1 MARPRTQ
8 KVFSDLWGNP
18 QRSLLVLASI
28 VVGLF
33 AIGVVGT
40 IYVIGPQ
47 DMRVS
52 YAATNPANL
61 TVLATPFD
69 RCLVNHIE
77 EMPGVRQAEGAR
89 TFSTRLESEPGKW
102 IAIDMKALKDPGQ
115 MEINQVRLVEGVW
128 PPGEREIV
136 VDQYR
141 LEDTNAQIGDLL
153 TLELPSGKTRQ
164 LKLVGVVQDLSI
176 GANGDPGGFFN
187 SPVLGYITQDSLEWL
202 EQPLPKQYNQLFVTL
217 EGDTENPATLEAAA
231 QAVREEVKH
240 CDVEIISM
248 VQRSSTEH
256 PNLYLV
262 QAILAV
268 LVVIGLLVSF
278 LSGFLIANTLQAI
291 MNQQMQQ
298 IGILKTVGARRLQ
311 IAGIYLLL
319 SLMFGVLAYLVALP
333 LSLLVGFQIVD
344 YLTVQI
350 NYVFYGPRVVLP
362 VVVLLAVI
370 AVLMPQLSA
379 LLPVRQGTRIS
390 VQEAL
395 SGYSQSH
402 PPERG
407 WLDHQISR
415 LRNYSLLLVV
425 SLRNT
430 FRRKGR
436 LLLTLV
442 TLTLGGAVFI
452 ATFNVRISLVQ
463 YVDQIIQYF
472 LADVNITLD
481 RSYHIEEIE
490 EKIEEV
496 PGISMVEGWMFARTE
511 LIMDDGSI
519 GESVSLL
526 APPASSPLIE
536 PILVDGRWIQ
546 PGDRNAIALSEL
558 FLEKF
563 PDLDVG
569 DTIRLRVN
577 GKETDWVVVGFFQ
590 MGGKVS
596 GYSAYTSYEYLSELV
611 HQTGRAMGY
620 RVVSQ
625 QTDMTLEQQ
634 NALGKAIE
642 THLGQSGIQVID
654 ISTGKSL
661 TQKASDG
668 FTILTAILLF
678 LALLTAMVGSIGLAG
693 TMSLNVMERTR
704 EIGIL
709 RAIGATDLS
718 LMRMVLV
725 EGALIGIIS
734 WLMASAAAFPI
745 SEIMS
750 DSITL
755 ALFGSPANFAFT
767 PTGFIVWLVIVLIL
781 AVLASVLPARSAT
794 RLTIREVLSY
804 E

>member
-1 MARPRTQ
+1 MARPRVQ
-8 KVFSDLWGNP
+8 KVFSDLWGNR

-47 DMRVS
+47 DMQVS
-52 YAATNPANL
+52 YAASNPANL
-61 TVLATPFD
+61 SILATPFD
-69 RCLVNHIE
+69 RCLVEHIGG
-77 EMPGVRQAEGAR
+77 MPGVRQTEGAR
-89 TFSTRLESEPGKW
+89 TFSTRLEAEPGKW
-102 IAIDMKALKDPGQ
+102 VAIDLKALKDPGQ
-115 MEINQVRLVEGVW
+115 MEINQLRLVDGVW

-136 VDQYR
+136 IDQYK
-141 LEDTNAQIGDLL
+141 LEDTNAQLGDLV
-153 TLELPSGKTRQ
+153 TLELPSGKNRQ

-176 GANGDPGGFFN
+176 GADGDAGGFFN
-187 SPVLGYITQDSLEWL
+187 SPVLGYITLDSLEWL
-202 EQPLPKQYNQLFVTL
+202 EQPFPKNYNRLYVTL
-217 EGDTENPATLEAAA
+217 EGDTENPATLESAA
-231 QAVREEVKH
+231 QAVREEVKN
-240 CDVEIISM
+240 CNVEIISM
-248 VQRSSTEH
+248 VQRSSSEH
-256 PNLYLV
+256 PNLFLV
-262 QAILAV
+262 EAILAV

-291 MNQQMQQ
+291 MNQQVQQ

-311 IAGIYLLL
+311 IAGLYLLL
-319 SLMFGVLAYLVALP
+319 SLLFGVLAYLVALP
-333 LSLLVGFQIVD
+333 LSMLVGFRIVD
-344 YLTVQI
+344 YLTAQV
-350 NYVFYGPRVVLP
+350 NYIFYGPRLVLP
-362 VVVLLAVI
+362 VAALMAVI
-370 AVLMPQLSA
+370 AVLLPQLAA

-402 PPERG
+402 PPERS
-407 WLDHQISR
+407 WVDRQLSK
-415 LRNYSLLLVV
+415 LRNFSLLLVV

-430 FRRKGR
+430 FRRKWR

-452 ATFNVRISLVQ
+452 ATFNVRVSMMDYIG
-463 YVDQIIQYF
+463 QIIQYF
-472 LADVNITLD
+472 EADVNITLD
-481 RSYHIEEIE
+481 RSYHIDEVS
-490 EKIEEV
+490 EKILEV
-496 PGISMVEGWMFARTE
+496 PGAAAVEGWMFARTE
-511 LIMDDGSI
+511 LVMQDGSI

-526 APPASSPLIE
+526 APPAASPLIE
-536 PILVDGRWIQ
+536 PILVDGRWIV

-558 FLEKF
+558 FLEEF
-563 PDLDVG
+563 PDLRVG

-596 GYSAYTSYEYLSELV
+596 GFSAYTSYEYLSELL

-625 QTDMTLEQQ
+625 QSDLTLEQQ

-642 THLGQSGIQVID
+642 TYLGQSGIRVVDVSAGQ
-654 ISTGKSL
+654 SL
-661 TQKASDG
+661 TKKASDG

-678 LALLTAMVGSIGLAG
+678 LALLTALVGSIGLAG

-709 RAIGATDLS
+709 RAIGATDQN

-725 EGALIGIIS
+725 EGGLIGILS
-734 WLMASAAAFPI
+734 WILASVAAFPI

-755 ALFGSPANFAFT
+755 ALFGSPANFGFT
-767 PTGFIVWLVIVLIL
+767 PTGFIVWLVIVIIL
-781 AVLASVLPARSAT
+781 SVLASVLPARNAT

>member
-8 KVFSDLWGNP
+8 KVFSDLWGNR

-47 DMRVS
+47 DMQVS

-61 TVLATPFD
+61 TMLTTPFD

-77 EMPGVRQAEGAR
+77 EMPSVRQAEGAR
-89 TFSTRLESEPGKW
+89 IFSTRLEAEPGKW
-102 IAIDMKALKDPGQ
+102 TAIDLKALKDPGQ
-115 MEINQVRLVEGVW
+115 MEINQLRLVDGVW

-136 VDQYR
+136 IDQYR
-141 LEDTNAQIGDLL
+141 LEDTNAQIGDML
-153 TLELPSGKTRQ
+153 TLELPSGKARQ

-187 SPVLGYITQDSLEWL
+187 SPIQGYVSLDNLEWL
-202 EQPLPKQYNQLFVTL
+202 EQPMPRLYNQLFVTL
-217 EGDTENPATLEAAA
+217 EGDTDNPATLETAA
-231 QAVREEVKH
+231 QAVRDEVKQ
-240 CDVEIISM
+240 CNVEIISM

-262 QAILAV
+262 EAILAV

-298 IGILKTVGARRLQ
+298 IGILKTVGARRMQ

-319 SLMFGVLAYLVALP
+319 SLLFGVLAYVVALP
-333 LSLLVGFQIVD
+333 LSLWVGFRIVD

-350 NYVFYGPRVVLP
+350 NYIFYGARVVLP
-362 VVVLLAVI
+362 VVVLQAVI
-370 AVLMPQLSA
+370 AVLMPQFAA

-395 SGYSQSH
+395 SGYNQSH

-407 WLDHQISR
+407 WMDRQISR
-415 LRNYSLLLVV
+415 LRNYSLMLVV

-436 LLLTLV
+436 LVLTLI

-452 ATFNVRISLVQ
+452 ATFNVRVSMMQ
-463 YVDQIIQYF
+463 YIDQIIQYF

-481 RSYHIEEIE
+481 RSYHMDEIS
-490 EKIEEV
+490 EKIQEV
-496 PGISMVEGWMFARTE
+496 PGVSIVEGWMFARTE
-511 LIMDDGSI
+511 LILEDGSI

-526 APPASSPLIE
+526 APPADSPLIE
-536 PILVDGRWIQ
+536 PILVDGRWIE

-558 FLEKF
+558 FQEAF
-563 PDLDVG
+563 PDLKVG
-569 DTIRLRVN
+569 DTLRLRVN
-577 GKETDWVVVGFFQ
+577 GDETDWVVVGFFQ
-590 MGGKVS
+590 LGGKVS
-596 GYSAYTSYEYLSELV
+596 GFSAYTSYEYLSELL
-611 HQTGRAMGY
+611 HQSGRAMAY

-625 QTDMTLEQQ
+625 QANMTLEQQ

-642 THLGQSGIQVID
+642 THLGQSGIQVVD
-654 ISTGKSL
+654 ISTGQSL

-678 LALLTAMVGSIGLAG
+678 LALLTALVGSIGLTG

-709 RAIGATDLS
+709 RAIGATDRAL
-718 LMRMVLV
+718 LRMVLV
-725 EGALIGIIS
+725 EGALIGILS
-734 WLMASAAAFPI
+734 WILASVIAFPI

-750 DSITL
+750 DSISL
-755 ALFGSPANFAFT
+755 ALFGNPANFGFT
-767 PTGFIVWLVIVLIL
+767 PTGFIVWLVIVIIL